1 MSYFKSKMYQIR
13 FRLRLRS
20 RPRWGSLQRSPKPLA
35 GFRRGATSNGKVGK
49 GEEEK
54 GLRGGERNV
63 EKRGRKGVSGG
74 EWVDIAWLDL

>member
-1 MSYFKSKMYQIR
+1 
-13 FRLRLRS
+13 
-20 RPRWGSLQRSPKPLA
+20 
-35 GFRRGATSNGKVGK
+35 VGK